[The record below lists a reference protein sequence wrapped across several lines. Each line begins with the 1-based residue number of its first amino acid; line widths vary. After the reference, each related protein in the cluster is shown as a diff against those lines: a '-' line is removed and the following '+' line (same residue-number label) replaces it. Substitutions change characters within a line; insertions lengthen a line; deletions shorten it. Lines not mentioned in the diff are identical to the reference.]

1 MKTIKNIVLAIVGIA
16 GAIIAFFLF
25 SSKKKS
31 NKIEKIDE
39 QVKENKQKVAKAEAE
54 VKEIVK
60 KKTAVKKEI
69 VETKQEIV
77 ELEDKKENLII
88 EEKPE
93 EEVKDNILKQTRRGR
108 PKKA

>member
-1 MKTIKNIVLAIVGIA
+1 MKTIKNIVLAIIGIA
-16 GAIIAFFLF
+16 GAIFDFFLF

-77 ELEDKKENLII
+77 ELEDKKENLTI

>member
-1 MKTIKNIVLAIVGIA
+1 MSLTPKIIILIGFQASTKSTIA
-16 GAIIAFFLF
+16 
-25 SSKKKS
+25 
-31 NKIEKIDE
+31 
-39 QVKENKQKVAKAEAE
+39 
-54 VKEIVK
+54 KEIVK
-60 KKTAVKKEI
+60 KKTAVKTEI

-77 ELEDKKENLII
+77 ELEDKKENLTI

>member
-77 ELEDKKENLII
+77 ELEDKKENLTI